1 MKTQKAIKILN
12 EQSEKLKKLELF
24 TTHNWTVETRTYLT
38 EFFGKD
44 SYQSEHF
51 RMNMMDIKSDQKKEQ
66 IIDFLND
73 CVNIISNRGLYKPP
87 TENWFSKLPNWLF
100 SLGLT
105 ALFGLGIVIGNVTND
120 KQNFELRQENK
131 ELKNKLLS
139 IPTDSISNQDK
150 DLSNKPKQKN

>member
-1 MKTQKAIKILN
+1 MKKKKAILILN
-12 EQSEKLKKLELF
+12 QQSDKLKKLELF

-38 EFFGKD
+38 EFFGKE
-44 SYQSEHF
+44 SYQTEHF
-51 RMNMMDIKSDQKKEQ
+51 RMNLTDIKSDQKKEQ
-66 IIDFLND
+66 VIDFLNN
-73 CVNIISNRGLYKPP
+73 CANIISNKGLHKPS

-139 IPTDSISNQDK
+139 IPADSITNKK
-150 DLSNKPKQKN
+150 DLSNKPKQEY